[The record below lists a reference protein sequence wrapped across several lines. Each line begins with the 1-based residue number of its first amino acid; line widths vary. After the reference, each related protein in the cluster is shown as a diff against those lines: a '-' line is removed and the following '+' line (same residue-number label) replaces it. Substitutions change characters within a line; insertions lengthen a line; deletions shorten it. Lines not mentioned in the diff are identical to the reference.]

1 MKIKLILQGFIV
13 GIGKIIPGVSGA
25 MLAMFMGIYEDL
37 MEAITKFFDD
47 KKRHFLLLLNFGIGL
62 FLAIVLFSKVILFLL
77 NHYYEETIYLF
88 LGLIMGTVL
97 RFKKSVSF
105 RGKNKYIFFFA
116 LLLMFLLPFF
126 FFFFFYFLM
135 RLHRLCLVLV
145 GLLFL

>member
-37 MEAITKFFDD
+37 MEAVTRFFDD
-47 KKRHFLLLLNFGIGL
+47 KKHHFLLLLNFGIGL

-97 RFKKSVSF
+97 RLRKVFLFMRKI
-105 RGKNKYIFFFA
+105 NIFFS
-116 LLLMFLLPFF
+116 LLFYSCFF
-126 FFFFFYFLM
+126 FLFYKIRIFMFFKII
-135 RLHRLCLVLV
+135 
-145 GLLFL
+145 LFIIYMLSFWG